1 MTIEEIELEYKWNNK
16 DIIEIMI
23 SPSATLLVL
32 NDQLDAFPTQLNNND
47 EKKEIRL
54 FTLNC
59 TSQLAIHVWMFYV
72 RNHGCFVF

>member
-47 EKKEIRL
+47 EKK
-54 FTLNC
+54 
-59 TSQLAIHVWMFYV
+59 
-72 RNHGCFVF
+72 RN